1 MKSDTRNF
9 YRLSIDY
16 KQSKLC
22 PAKYSQMG
30 MELYGI
36 INEWLFSKSKEAS

>member
-9 YRLSIDY
+9 YRLAVDY
-16 KQSKLC
+16 KQAKLC
-22 PAKYSQMG
+22 PAKYAQMG